1 MSDLISRQKVIEAI
15 VNSPSRVQDENM
27 PLTDKY
33 DGATFRQIEILG
45 IIDTLP
51 SAQEWIPVS
60 ERLPEK
66 GGWYLVTWEDQFKT
80 VRRVAVSEFIE
91 PKGLTDIRHFEGFVM
106 NEVIAWMPLPESYR
120 GGDAE

>member
-1 MSDLISRQKVIEAI
+1 MSDSILAAGLTASNVKWRDVIEKKI
-15 VNSPSRVQDENM
+15 
-27 PLTDKY
+27 T
-33 DGATFRQIEILG
+33 
-45 IIDTLP
+45 
-51 SAQEWIPVS
+51 AQEWIPVS

-66 GGWYLVTWEDQFKT
+66 GGWYLVTWEDQFET

-106 NEVIAWMPLPESYR
+106 NEIIAWMPLPEPYK

>member
-1 MSDLISRQKVIEAI
+1 MVRADATLTSFIEC
-15 VNSPSRVQDENM
+15 
-27 PLTDKY
+27 
-33 DGATFRQIEILG
+33 ILFLKS
-45 IIDTLP
+45 IQ
-51 SAQEWIPVS
+51 SAQEWIPVT

-106 NEVIAWMPLPESYR
+106 NEIIAWMPLPEPYK